1 MDGWRIMVVIVVMD
15 DEKEQG
21 EYSLVGDDVKMTELQ
36 THITWHV
43 WMMWMESRTKF
54 VLVLFYSAVFLRGI
68 INPSQ

>member
-1 MDGWRIMVVIVVMD
+1 MVVIVVMD

-43 WMMWMESRTKF
+43 WMM
-54 VLVLFYSAVFLRGI
+54 
-68 INPSQ
+68 